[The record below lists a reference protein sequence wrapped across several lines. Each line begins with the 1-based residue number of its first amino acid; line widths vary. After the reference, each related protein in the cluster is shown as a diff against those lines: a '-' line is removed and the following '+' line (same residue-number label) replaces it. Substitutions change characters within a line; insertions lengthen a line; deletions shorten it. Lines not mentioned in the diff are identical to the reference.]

1 MSRRA
6 ADPATR
12 ARLDR
17 LRTVARMKADAALAR
32 LAIGAGARAAAAVA
46 RRPGARR
53 GAAGPRPAGRRKACD
68 PAMVQARLA
77 HRRWL
82 DAQRRMLNER
92 LALVQA
98 EFLTLRPQAQRAFG
112 RAEVLDRLRD
122 GLRARPAQK
131 AARRD
136 RALIARSCGARNA

>member
-1 MSRRA
+1 MSRRPT
-6 ADPATR
+6 DPATR

-17 LRTVARMKADAALAR
+17 LRIIARMQADAALAR
-32 LAIGAGARAAAAVA
+32 LAVSAQGRTRLQQSLDALGQAEAPLDGGDESA
-46 RRPGARR
+46 
-53 GAAGPRPAGRRKACD
+53 PAD

-82 DAQRRMLNER
+82 DAQRRMLNQR

-98 EFLTLRPQAQRAFG
+98 EYLTLRPPAQRAFG
-112 RAEVLDRLRD
+112 RAEVLDRLGEALAAEAR
-122 GLRARPAQK
+122 RA

-136 RALIARSCGARNA
+136 QTS

>member
-1 MSRRA
+1 MSRRPT
-6 ADPATR
+6 DPATR

-17 LRTVARMKADAALAR
+17 LRLVARMKADAALAR
-32 LAIGAGARAAAAVA
+32 LAVSAQGRARLQRSLDALGQAEAPLDGGDESA
-46 RRPGARR
+46 
-53 GAAGPRPAGRRKACD
+53 PAD
-68 PAMVQARLA
+68 PAMIQARLA

-98 EFLTLRPQAQRAFG
+98 EYLTLQPQARRAFG

-122 GLRARPAQK
+122 DLTREARRI

-136 RALIARSCGARNA
+136 EKP